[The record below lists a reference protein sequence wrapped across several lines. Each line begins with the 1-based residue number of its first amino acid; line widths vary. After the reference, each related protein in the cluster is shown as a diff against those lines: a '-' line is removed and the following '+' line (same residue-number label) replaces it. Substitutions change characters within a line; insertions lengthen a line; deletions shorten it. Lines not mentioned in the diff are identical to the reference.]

1 MDPTGSGGLV
11 VWRSGGLGG
20 LAVWWSGGLV
30 VWWSGGL
37 VVWWSGGLVVW
48 WSGGL
53 AVLRRGSDGVWWSG
67 VKVDRAGGIG
77 EALSEARRAIFAPVP
92 MPCPYMRK

>member
-1 MDPTGSGGLV
+1 MVGIPRRGLV
-11 VWRSGGLGG
+11 VWRSLGVDPTG
-20 LAVWWSGGLV
+20 SGGLV

-37 VVWWSGGLVVW
+37 V
-48 WSGGL
+48 
-53 AVLRRGSDGVWWSG
+53 VLRRGSDGVWWSG

-77 EALSEARRAIFAPVP
+77 EALSDARRAIFAPVP

>member
-1 MDPTGSGGLV
+1 MVGIPATGSGGLAV
-11 VWRSGGLGG
+11 LRRGSDG
-20 LAVWWSGGLV
+20 VWWSGGLV

-37 VVWWSGGLVVW
+37 VVWWSG
-48 WSGGL
+48 
-53 AVLRRGSDGVWWSG
+53 

-77 EALSEARRAIFAPVP
+77 EALSDARRAIFAPVP

>member
-1 MDPTGSGGLV
+1 MVGIPATGSGGLAV
-11 VWRSGGLGG
+11 LRRGSDG
-20 LAVWWSGGLV
+20 VWWSGGLV

-37 VVWWSGGLVVW
+37 V
-48 WSGGL
+48 
-53 AVLRRGSDGVWWSG
+53 VLRRGSDGVWWSG

-77 EALSEARRAIFAPVP
+77 EALSDARRAIFAPVP